1 MYRVPWAKKARL
13 DLAARK
19 SLTGRL
25 AFWSG
30 LLVPLLLIVLL
41 GRYVG
46 DASGV
51 FASAL
56 KGWVGAPVAV
66 SVLRAATLIYFLP
79 LALRGLSPGPVYA
92 LAVVY
97 LVAGFV
103 LLARRKWMPAVIV
116 LLLPL
121 AFTIPVSIAAIRT
134 AHGEVADVKDAF
146 RAAMVASQAHDL
158 ELAVAQDS
166 SEIHDLG
173 EGVSN
178 VDYRLVVFD
187 SSGSRATLAT
197 VVTTWRTWTVKN
209 PDGTSRDYR
218 HEYKSD
224 YAAEIAR
231 QSSGTWVVA
240 SVSKDFHSGY
250 EP

>member
-1 MYRVPWAKKARL
+1 M
-13 DLAARK
+13 AARK
-19 SLTGRL
+19 SPTARL

-30 LLVPLLLIVLL
+30 LVIPLLLVVLL

-46 DASGV
+46 DAAGV

-66 SVLRAATLIYFLP
+66 LVLRAATIIYFLP
-79 LALRGLSPGPVYA
+79 LALRGLSPGPLYA
-92 LAVVY
+92 LVVIY

-121 AFTIPVSIAAIRT
+121 VFTIPVSIAAIRT
-134 AHGEVADVKDAF
+134 AHGEVAEVKDTF
-146 RAAMVASQAHDL
+146 RAAMVASQAQDL
-158 ELAVAQDS
+158 ELAVAQDNS
-166 SEIHDLG
+166 QYHDLG
-173 EGVSN
+173 QGVSN
-178 VDYRLVVFD
+178 VDYRFVVFD

-209 PDGTSRDYR
+209 PDGTSKGYR
-218 HEYKSD
+218 RTYKLD
-224 YAAEIAR
+224 YAAEIVT
-231 QSSGTWVVA
+231 QSSGAWVVA
-240 SVSKDFHSGY
+240 SVSDDFHPGY